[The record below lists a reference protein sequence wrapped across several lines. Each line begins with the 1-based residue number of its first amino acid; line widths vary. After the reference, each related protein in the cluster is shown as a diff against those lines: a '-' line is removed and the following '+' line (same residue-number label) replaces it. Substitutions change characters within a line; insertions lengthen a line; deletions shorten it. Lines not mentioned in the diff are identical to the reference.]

1 MSSANT
7 NKHKIHA
14 TATVSDNSGG
24 FAYAFALDQNPDSIG
39 EIKQMIQQNKLT
51 TGHMF
56 AMGTFLAT
64 ATTLSVDVDSFVK
77 WGTIVGSETPQANN
91 YLVSFDDSSDP
102 TVGQYYMF
110 VYAVDPYKNITI
122 LPHPQN
128 PIKMTT
134 ETIQLNFVTANWLS
148 APDRYAEQR
157 NNVSDATVTRLQPF
171 FDFYNNQTD
180 KLYANISVD
189 PKDSVVNDV
198 SVVAFSSQISNVSDF
213 TLRTKIYNIESSPI
227 FEGVK
232 DDFGEIPIDKYFT
245 GIGDTVGTSF
255 EGTTGTTPD
264 WYGQTFYVYVVMRD
278 IGFDKWIVNEFEVT
292 AGVAPVLTD
301 STAEIVPT
309 N

>member
-1 MSSANT
+1 MTSENT
-7 NKHKIHA
+7 NKHKIRA

-24 FAYAFALDQNPDSIG
+24 TAYAFALDQNPDSIG
-39 EIKQMIQQNKLT
+39 AIKQMIQQNKLT
-51 TGHMF
+51 TTEHMF
-56 AMGTFLAT
+56 EMGTFLAN
-64 ATTLSVDVDSFVK
+64 ATQVNVDVDSFVK
-77 WGTIVGSETPQANN
+77 WGTIDSETPQANN
-91 YLVSFDDSSDP
+91 DLVSFNDSSGP

-134 ETIQLNFVTANWLS
+134 ETIQLNFVTTTGWLS
-148 APDRYAEQR
+148 AAGRYAEQR
-157 NNVSDATVTRLQPF
+157 NDVSDATVTRLQPF
-171 FDFYNNQTD
+171 FDFYNNRTD

-189 PKDSVVNDV
+189 PKDSVVNNV
-198 SVVAFSSQISNVSDF
+198 SVVAFSSPIEPISNVSDF
-213 TLRTKIYNIESSPI
+213 TSRTQISPVESSPI
-227 FEGVK
+227 FGVEK
-232 DDFGEIPIDKYFT
+232 HDFGEIPIDKYFT
-245 GIGDTVGTSF
+245 GIDDTVGTSF
-255 EGTTGTTPD
+255 EPTD

>member
-56 AMGTFLAT
+56 DMGPFLAT
-64 ATTLSVDVDSFVK
+64 ATQVNADVDSFVK

-91 YLVSFDDSSDP
+91 YLVSFDDSNSEQ

-134 ETIQLNFVTANWLS
+134 ETIQLNFVTTTGWLS

-171 FDFYNNQTD
+171 FDFYNNRTD

-213 TLRTKIYNIESSPI
+213 TSRTKIYNIERSPI

-232 DDFGEIPIDKYFT
+232 DDFDRISIDKYFT
-245 GIGDTVGTSF
+245 GIDDTVGTSF
-255 EGTTGTTPD
+255 EGTTPD

>member
-56 AMGTFLAT
+56 KMGPFLAT
-64 ATTLSVDVDSFVK
+64 ATQVNADVDSFVK

-91 YLVSFDDSSDP
+91 YLVSFDDSSSEQ

-213 TLRTKIYNIESSPI
+213 TSRTKIYNIESSPI
-227 FEGVK
+227 FGVEK
-232 DDFGEIPIDKYFT
+232 NDFDRISIDKYFT
-245 GIGDTVGTSF
+245 GIVDTVGTSF
-255 EGTTGTTPD
+255 EGTTPD